1 MSGLPSLGPRGE
13 GWVALQSVI
22 LFWIVAT
29 GWSFPVGVAT
39 GLSPVVVAI
48 GTALIAAGLFLV
60 GAGILALASH
70 DAFTA
75 LPRPRDSARLV
86 ETGVYRLVRNPVY
99 GGLILTGLGWA
110 LVRGSAA
117 ALLGVVVLFL
127 FFDLKRRREEAWL
140 VERFPAYAAYREHTR
155 RLIPWI
161 Y

>member
-1 MSGLPSLGPRGE
+1 MPGLPALGPRGE
-13 GWVALQSVI
+13 GWVAIQSVI

-29 GWSFPVGVAT
+29 GWWFPVGVASS
-39 GLSPVVVAI
+39 LPPAIVAI
-48 GTALIAAGLFLV
+48 GAALMAAGLILV
-60 GAGILALASH
+60 AAGILALASH

-86 ETGVYRLVRNPVY
+86 ETGVFGLVRNPVY

-110 LVRGSAA
+110 IVRGSAA
-117 ALLGVVVLFL
+117 ALIGDVVLFL

-140 VERFPAYAAYREHTR
+140 VERFPGYVAYRSRTR
-155 RLIPWI
+155 RLIPWV